1 MTTQT
6 HPYGLNAQGRPRTY
20 ESFMIS
26 KIPAMTAEER
36 EAELRNQRA
45 AINLPHMDSMG
56 KAIHRKV
63 IAALQKA

>member
-1 MTTQT
+1 
-6 HPYGLNAQGRPRTY
+6 
-20 ESFMIS
+20 MIS